1 MSNNGKEIINSAE
14 ERIPPTSNGRRVGGF
29 ILGIMFGG
37 LLMLAYYLGASPS
50 EFFAANKLTLILI
63 LIGCGIFGAIIGEKA
78 MEKVAAWLS
87 WFG

>member
-14 ERIPPTSNGRRVGGF
+14 EKIPPTSNGRRVGGF
-29 ILGIMFGG
+29 ILGIIFGG
-37 LLMLAYYLGASPS
+37 LLMLAYFLRASPS
-50 EFFAANKLTLILI
+50 EFFATNKLTLILI